1 MKQVFVGAPC
11 GMWGGVKTNEK
22 SRHRKFMKIE
32 TDSALQ
38 QNHSIFK
45 YQIHSKKEKERNKKQ
60 KEQSEVLCTVLYTYL
75 HPVPKKST
83 YFSQFL
89 SSVGLKA
96 DLNPK
101 S

>member
-38 QNHSIFK
+38 QNHSICK
-45 YQIHSKKEKERNKKQ
+45 YQIR
-60 KEQSEVLCTVLYTYL
+60 TT
-75 HPVPKKST
+75 PKKKKKGTKGTKRSVVHCPL
-83 YFSQFL
+83 YLSPPCAKEVHLFFSIF
-89 SSVGLKA
+89 VFRRF
-96 DLNPK
+96 K